1 MKLQLIAVGTRM
13 PDWVDAGFADF
24 ARRLPRDCR
33 LELVAVAAADRR
45 NGKGAEHWREDEAQ
59 RLLAAAGK
67 DMRLIALDVLGR
79 GLSTEDLAGRLRDWR
94 MDGRDVGLLVG
105 GPDGLAPRC
114 LEAAQM
120 RWSLSPLTLPHAL
133 VRVVVAEQ
141 IYRAWTL
148 MTGHPYHR

>member
-1 MKLQLIAVGTRM
+1 MRLKLVAVGVRV
-13 PDWVDAGFADF
+13 PGWVDAGFADY

-45 NGKGAEHWREDEAQ
+45 QGRGVEHWREEEAE
-59 RLLAAAGK
+59 RLLAAAGR
-67 DMRLIALDVLGR
+67 DARLIALDVTGR
-79 GLSTEDLAGRLRDWR
+79 SLSTEDLSLRLEAWR
-94 MDGRDVGLLVG
+94 MEGRDIAMLIG

-114 LEAAQM
+114 LERAEM
-120 RWSLSPLTLPHAL
+120 RWSLSSLTLPHAL

>member
-13 PDWVDAGFADF
+13 PGWVEAGFADF
-24 ARRLPRDCR
+24 TRRLPRDCR
-33 LELVAVAAADRR
+33 LELVEIPAADRR
-45 NGKGAEHWREDEAQ
+45 NGKDPDHWRESEAD

-67 DMRLIALDVLGR
+67 DMRLIALAVQGR
-79 GLSTEDLAGRLRDWR
+79 GLSTEDLAASLRDWR

-105 GPDGLAPRC
+105 GADGLAPRC
-114 LEAAQM
+114 LAAAEM

>member
-1 MKLQLIAVGTRM
+1 M
-13 PDWVDAGFADF
+13 PEWVEAGFADF

-45 NGKGAEHWREDEAQ
+45 NGKGPEHWRESEAD
-59 RLLAAAGK
+59 RLLAVTGK
-67 DMRLIALDVLGR
+67 DMRLIALDVVGR
-79 GLSTEDLAGRLRDWR
+79 GISTEDLAGKLHDWR

-105 GPDGLAPRC
+105 GPDGLSPRC
-114 LEAAQM
+114 LGAAEM

>member
-1 MKLQLIAVGTRM
+1 MRLQLIAVGTRM
-13 PDWVDAGFADF
+13 PDWVEAGFNDF
-24 ARRLPRDCR
+24 CRRLPRDCR
-33 LELVAVAAADRR
+33 LDLVAVAAADRR
-45 NGKGAEHWREDEAQ
+45 NGKGSEHWREDEAD

-67 DMRLIALDVLGR
+67 DMRLIALDVKGR
-79 GLSTEDLAGRLRDWR
+79 GLSTEDLADRLSDWR
-94 MDGRDVGLLVG
+94 MDGRDVGLVVG
-105 GPDGLAPRC
+105 GPDGLSARC
-114 LEAAQM
+114 LAAAEM

>member
-1 MKLQLIAVGTRM
+1 MRLQLIAVGTRM
-13 PDWVDAGFADF
+13 PDWVEAGFADF

-33 LELVAVAAADRR
+33 LELLAVAAADRR
-45 NGKGAEHWREDEAQ
+45 NGKGSEHWRENEAD

-67 DMRLIALDVLGR
+67 DMRLIALDVKGR
-79 GLSTEDLAGRLRDWR
+79 GLSTEDLAASLSDWR
-94 MDGRDVGLLVG
+94 MEGRDVGLLVG
-105 GPDGLAPRC
+105 GPDGLSPRC
-114 LEAAQM
+114 LAAAEM

>member
-13 PDWVDAGFADF
+13 PDWVEAGFADF

-33 LELVAVAAADRR
+33 LELLAVAAADRR
-45 NGKGAEHWREDEAQ
+45 NGKDPEHWRENEAD
-59 RLLAAAGK
+59 RLLAAVGK
-67 DMRLIALDVLGR
+67 DMRLIALDVIGR
-79 GLSTEDLAGRLRDWR
+79 GLSTEGLADSLRDWR
-94 MDGRDVGLLVG
+94 RDGRDVGLLVG
-105 GPDGLAPRC
+105 GPDGLSPRC
-114 LEAAQM
+114 LAAAEM

>member
-1 MKLQLIAVGTRM
+1 MKLKLIAVGARV
-13 PDWVDAGFADF
+13 PDWVELGFTDF

-33 LELVAVAAADRR
+33 LELIAVAAADRK
-45 NGKGAEHWREDEAQ
+45 NGKGAEVWREDEAD

-67 DMRLIALDVLGR
+67 DMRLVALDVLGR
-79 GLSTEDLAGRLRDWR
+79 GLRTEDLADSLRAWR

-105 GPDGLAPRC
+105 GPDGLSPRC
-114 LEAAQM
+114 LAAAQL

>member
-1 MKLQLIAVGTRM
+1 MRLKLVAVGARV
-13 PDWVDAGFADF
+13 PGWVDAGFADY

-45 NGKGAEHWREDEAQ
+45 QGRGVDHWREEEAE
-59 RLLAAAGK
+59 RLLTAAGR
-67 DMRLIALDVLGR
+67 DARLIALDVSGR
-79 GLSTEDLAGRLRDWR
+79 SLSTEDLSRRLEAWR
-94 MDGRDVGLLVG
+94 MEGRDIAMLIG

-114 LEAAQM
+114 LDDAEM
-120 RWSLSPLTLPHAL
+120 RWSLSALTLPHAL

-141 IYRAWTL
+141 VYRAWTL